1 MARLLEFWNRFSKSK
16 LFTPLLILALIFLY
30 NFIFT
35 ENFFLIE
42 VRSGHLYGNLID
54 ILKRS
59 APIMVIATGL
69 TLVIATGGIDI
80 SVGSVVAISCAI
92 TAFLIGGDL
101 VIRDG
106 AIVSASRVP
115 MAVALLCGVSI
126 GGAAGVWNG
135 MLVSRVGM
143 QPIIATLILQ
153 VAGRGIAQMIT
164 RGQIITVYNDFFS
177 SISNGYFLYL
187 PNPVF
192 IVAVVFAITAILVRK
207 TALGL
212 FIESVGSNRTASRF
226 TGIKARTIIFWC
238 YVFTGLCAGI
248 AGILVCSNVRC
259 ADGNNAG
266 LLMELDAIL
275 AVVIGGTS
283 MSGGKFYLWGS
294 MIGAIIIQTLTTSI
308 YALGVPPEITQVV
321 KAVVIFLICIIQSD
335 TFRSSIASVFG
346 GKRRLMA
353 E

>member
-1 MARLLEFWNRFSKSK
+1 MATLTGWWKRFSNSK
-16 LFTPLLILALIFLY
+16 LFTPLLVLALIFLY
-30 NFIFT
+30 NLIFT
-35 ENFFLIE
+35 ANFFAIE
-42 VRSGHLYGNLID
+42 IRDGHLYGNLID
-54 ILKRS
+54 IFKRA
-59 APIMVIATGL
+59 APIMLMAIGL

-80 SVGSVVAISCAI
+80 SVGSVVAISCAV

-101 VIRDG
+101 VVRDG
-106 AIVSASRVP
+106 AVVSASRVP
-115 MAVALLCGVSI
+115 MAVALLCGVGVAVLA
-126 GGAAGVWNG
+126 GGWNG
-135 MLVSRVGM
+135 MLVSRIGM

-164 RGQIITVYNDFFS
+164 RGQIITIYNEFFS
-177 SISNGYFLYL
+177 GISNGYFLYL

-192 IVAVVFAITAILVRK
+192 IVAFMLVITVILVRK

-212 FIESVGSNRTASRF
+212 FIESVGSNATATRF
-226 TGIKARTIIFWC
+226 SGIKAKNIIFWC
-238 YVFTGLCAGI
+238 YVFTGFCVGI

-275 AVVIGGTS
+275 AVVMGGTS
-283 MSGGKFYLWGS
+283 MSGGKFYLGGS

-321 KAVVIFLICIIQSD
+321 KAVVIFIICIIQSD
-335 TFRSSIASVFG
+335 TFRKFVVGTVG
-346 GKRRLMA
+346 GRGLT

>member
-1 MARLLEFWNRFSKSK
+1 MAMFTNFWKRFSSSK

-30 NFIFT
+30 NLIFA
-35 ENFFLIE
+35 ENFFSIE
-42 VRSGHLYGNLID
+42 IRDGHLYGNLID
-54 ILKRS
+54 ILKR
-59 APIMVIATGL
+59 ATPIMLISIGL

-80 SVGSVVAISCAI
+80 SVGSVVAISCAV

-101 VIRDG
+101 VIKDG

-115 MAVALLCGVSI
+115 MFAALMCGA
-126 GGAAGVWNG
+126 GAGVLAGVWNG
-135 MLVSRVGM
+135 MLVAGAGM

-164 RGQIITVYNDFFS
+164 KGQIITIYNDFFS
-177 SISNGYFLYL
+177 NISNGYFLYL
-187 PNPVF
+187 PIPVY
-192 IVAVVFAITAILVRK
+192 IVAVMLVITLIVVRK

-212 FIESVGSNRTASRF
+212 FIESVGSNPTAARF
-226 TGIKARTIIFWC
+226 SGIKAKNIIFWC

-294 MIGAIIIQTLTTSI
+294 MIGAIIIQTLTTTI

-321 KAVVIFLICIIQSD
+321 KAVVIFIICIIQSD
-335 TFRSSIASVFG
+335 NFRRWVVSAIRG
-346 GKRRLMA
+346 RRGLST

>member
-1 MARLLEFWNRFSKSK
+1 MAKIAEVWRKFSKSK

-30 NFIFT
+30 NLIFT
-35 ENFFLIE
+35 ENFFVIE
-42 VRSGHLYGNLID
+42 VRDGHLYGNLID

-59 APIMVIATGL
+59 APIMLIATGL
-69 TLVIATGGIDI
+69 TLVIATSGIDI
-80 SVGSVVAISCAI
+80 SVGSVVAISCAV

-101 VIRDG
+101 VIVNG
-106 AIVSASRVP
+106 AVVSSSRVP
-115 MAVALLCGVSI
+115 MAVALLCGVSA
-126 GGAAGVWNG
+126 GALAGVWNG
-135 MLVSRVGM
+135 TLVSRVGM

-177 SISNGYFLYL
+177 SISNGYSLYL
-187 PNPVF
+187 PNPIF
-192 IVAVVFAITAILVRK
+192 IVAFVFLATLLLVRK

-226 TGIKARTIIFWC
+226 TGIKARNIIFWC

-294 MIGAIIIQTLTTSI
+294 LIGAIIIQALTTSI

-321 KAVVIFLICIIQSD
+321 KAVVIFIICIIQSD
-335 TFRSSIASVFG
+335 TFRNSIASVVG
-346 GKRRLMA
+346 GRRRLTT

>member
-1 MARLLEFWNRFSKSK
+1 MARASHIWKNFSKSK
-16 LFTPLLILALIFLY
+16 LFTPLLVLALIFLY

-35 ENFFLIE
+35 DNFFLIE

-54 ILKRS
+54 ILKR
-59 APIMVIATGL
+59 ATPIMLIATGL

-80 SVGSVVAISCAI
+80 SVGSVVAISCAV

-115 MAVALLCGVSI
+115 MAIALLCGVFS
-126 GGAAGVWNG
+126 GVLAGAWNG
-135 MLVSRVGM
+135 TLVSKVGM

-192 IVAVVFAITAILVRK
+192 IVAFVFIATLVLVRK
-207 TALGL
+207 TSLGL

-226 TGIKARTIIFWC
+226 TGIKARTVIFWC

-283 MSGGKFYLWGS
+283 MSGGKFYLGGS

-321 KAVVIFLICIIQSD
+321 KAVVIFIICIIQSD
-335 TFRSSIASVFG
+335 RFRSSIAGAIS